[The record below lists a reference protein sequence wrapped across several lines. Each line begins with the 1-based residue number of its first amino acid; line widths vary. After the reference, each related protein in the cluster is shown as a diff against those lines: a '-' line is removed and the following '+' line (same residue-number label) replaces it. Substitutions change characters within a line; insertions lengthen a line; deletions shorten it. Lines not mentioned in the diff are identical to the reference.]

1 MSNLS
6 VEQQLEIIS
15 RGAVQITPLDSLLEK
30 LKSGRQLTIK
40 LGCDPSRPDLH
51 FGHAIV
57 LKKMRQ
63 FQDLGHKVI
72 LIIGD
77 FTGMIG
83 DPSGKSKTRPA
94 LSLEQTRE
102 NGKSYL
108 EQATIILDSD
118 PSKLEIRYN
127 SEWLEALDFEDV
139 IRLAAKYTVAQM
151 LTREDFSNR
160 YANGTP
166 ISLHELMYPLAQAYD
181 SVAIKADVE
190 LGGTDQTFNLLVGR
204 DIQKEYG
211 LEPQVVLTMPLLVG
225 LDGVEKMSKSLDNY
239 IGINEP
245 SDVMFSKLMKIPD
258 KNLQAYFELF
268 TDFSKTEIQELV
280 NPGGLFAAGG
290 LNFVGAHRV
299 LARII
304 TAAFSSAREN
314 NQAIPKALD
323 KNYYESLGFS
333 FEKYGREG
341 GIRLAMRLSDPS
353 VLERIGM
360 TPEAI
365 QASRLPTNMKIF
377 LAEERYDN
385 VAKGGVPDQMKE
397 ITVPNTEA
405 REEDG
410 LFWVVKLAVL
420 AGFAASNGEARRLI
434 QNRGLKLNSE
444 VVTDDKLHVDLE
456 QAIVLQKGK
465 NDFVRLSQA
474 S

>member
-6 VEQQLEIIS
+6 VEQQMEVIS
-15 RGAVQITPLDSLLEK
+15 RGAVQITPMDSLLEK
-30 LKSGRQLTIK
+30 LKSGRQLIIK

-160 YANGTP
+160 YSNGTP

-211 LEPQVVLTMPLLVG
+211 LEPQVVLTTPLLVG

-239 IGINEP
+239 IGISEP
-245 SDVMFSKLMKIPD
+245 SDVMFSKLMKVQDPQLEQYITH
-258 KNLQAYFELF
+258 F
-268 TDFSKTEIQELV
+268 TKLDVAQTLALGAV
-280 NPGGLFAAGG
+280 M
-290 LNFVGAHRV
+290 AHRV
-299 LARII
+299 MARAIV
-304 TAAFSSAREN
+304 TDFHGADTV
-314 NQAIPKALD
+314 QA
-323 KNYYESLGFS
+323 
-333 FEKYGREG
+333 
-341 GIRLAMRLSDPS
+341 
-353 VLERIGM
+353 
-360 TPEAI
+360 
-365 QASRLPTNMKIF
+365 
-377 LAEERYDN
+377 AEERYDN

-397 ITVPNTEA
+397 ISIPDTEA
-405 REEDG
+405 RAEDG
-410 LFWVVKLAVL
+410 LFWIVKLAVL

-434 QNRGLKLNSE
+434 QNKGLKLNSE
-444 VVTDDKLHVDLE
+444 AVTDDKLHVNLE
-456 QAIVLQKGK
+456 QSVVLQKGK
-465 NDFVRLSQA
+465 NDFVRVSRA
-474 S
+474 A

>member
-15 RGAVQITPLDSLLEK
+15 RGAVQITPMDSLLEK

-108 EQATIILDSD
+108 EQATIILDAD

-160 YANGTP
+160 YSNGTP

-211 LEPQVVLTMPLLVG
+211 LEPQVVLTTPLLVG

-239 IGINEP
+239 IGISEP
-245 SDVMFSKLMKIPD
+245 SDVMFSKLMKVQDPQLEQYITH
-258 KNLQAYFELF
+258 F
-268 TDFSKTEIQELV
+268 TKLDVSETLALGAV
-280 NPGGLFAAGG
+280 M
-290 LNFVGAHRV
+290 AHRV
-299 LARII
+299 MARAIVSDFHGAD
-304 TAAFSSAREN
+304 TV
-314 NQAIPKALD
+314 QA
-323 KNYYESLGFS
+323 
-333 FEKYGREG
+333 
-341 GIRLAMRLSDPS
+341 
-353 VLERIGM
+353 
-360 TPEAI
+360 
-365 QASRLPTNMKIF
+365 
-377 LAEERYDN
+377 AEERYDN

-397 ITVPNTEA
+397 ILIPNLEA

-410 LFWVVKLAVL
+410 LFWIVKLAVL

-444 VVTDDKLHVDLE
+444 AVTDDKLHINLE

-465 NDFVRLSQA
+465 NDFVRLSRA

>member
-6 VEQQLEIIS
+6 VEQQLEVIS
-15 RGAVQITPLDSLLEK
+15 RGAVQITPMDSLLEK
-30 LKSGRQLTIK
+30 LKSGRQLIIK

-118 PSKLEIRYN
+118 PAKLEIRYN

-160 YANGTP
+160 YSNGTP

-190 LGGTDQTFNLLVGR
+190 LGGTDQTFNLMVGR

-211 LEPQVVLTMPLLVG
+211 LEPQVVLTTPLLVG

-239 IGINEP
+239 IGISEP
-245 SDVMFSKLMKIPD
+245 SDVMFSKLMKVQDPQLEQYITHFT
-258 KNLQAYFELF
+258 NLNVAQTLALGAV
-268 TDFSKTEIQELV
+268 Q
-280 NPGGLFAAGG
+280 
-290 LNFVGAHRV
+290 AHRV
-299 LARII
+299 MARAIV
-304 TAAFSSAREN
+304 TDFHGADTV
-314 NQAIPKALD
+314 QA
-323 KNYYESLGFS
+323 
-333 FEKYGREG
+333 
-341 GIRLAMRLSDPS
+341 
-353 VLERIGM
+353 
-360 TPEAI
+360 
-365 QASRLPTNMKIF
+365 
-377 LAEERYDN
+377 AEERYDN
-385 VAKGGVPDQMKE
+385 VAKGGVPENMKE

-405 REEDG
+405 RAEDG
-410 LFWVVKLAVL
+410 LFWIVKLAVL

-434 QNRGLKLNSE
+434 QNKGLKLNSE
-444 VVTDDKLHVDLE
+444 TVSDDKLHVNLE
-456 QAIVLQKGK
+456 QSVVLQKGK
-465 NDFVRLSQA
+465 NDFVRVSRA

>member
-1 MSNLS
+1 MQNLS
-6 VEQQLEIIS
+6 VEQQLLVIS
-15 RGAVQITPLDSLLEK
+15 RGAVQITPMDSLLEK
-30 LKSGRQLTIK
+30 LRSGRQLIVK

-108 EQATIILDSD
+108 EQATIILDKD
-118 PSKLEIRYN
+118 PAKLEIRYN
-127 SEWLEALDFEDV
+127 SEWLESLDFEDV

-160 YANGTP
+160 YSNGTP

-211 LEPQVVLTMPLLVG
+211 LEPQVVLTTPLLVG

-239 IGINEP
+239 IGISEP
-245 SDVMFSKLMKIPD
+245 SDVMFSKLMKVQDPQLEQYITH
-258 KNLQAYFELF
+258 F
-268 TDFSKTEIQELV
+268 TTLDVKTTLALGAVQ
-280 NPGGLFAAGG
+280 
-290 LNFVGAHRV
+290 AHRV
-299 LARII
+299 MARAIVADFHGQD
-304 TAAFSSAREN
+304 TV
-314 NQAIPKALD
+314 QA
-323 KNYYESLGFS
+323 
-333 FEKYGREG
+333 
-341 GIRLAMRLSDPS
+341 
-353 VLERIGM
+353 
-360 TPEAI
+360 
-365 QASRLPTNMKIF
+365 
-377 LAEERYDN
+377 AEERYDN
-385 VAKGGVPDQMKE
+385 VARGGVPDQMKE
-397 ITVPNTEA
+397 VSIPATEA
-405 REEDG
+405 RAEDG
-410 LFWVVKLAVL
+410 LFWIVKLALL
-420 AGFAASNGEARRLI
+420 AGFASSNGEARRLI
-434 QNRGLKLNSE
+434 QNKGLKINSE
-444 VVTDDKLHVDLE
+444 VVSDDKLHVNLE
-456 QAIVLQKGK
+456 QAVVLQKGK
-465 NDFVRLSQA
+465 NDFVRVSRG
-474 S
+474 

>member
-1 MSNLS
+1 MTNLS
-6 VEQQLEIIS
+6 VEQQMEVIS
-15 RGAVQITPLDSLLEK
+15 RGAVQITPMDSLLEK
-30 LKSGRQLTIK
+30 LKSGRQLIIK

-108 EQATIILDSD
+108 EQATIILDAD

-160 YANGTP
+160 YSNGTP

-204 DIQKEYG
+204 DIQREYG
-211 LEPQVVLTMPLLVG
+211 LEPQVVLTTPLLVG

-239 IGINEP
+239 IGISEP
-245 SDVMFSKLMKIPD
+245 SDVMFSKLMKVQDPQLEQYITH
-258 KNLQAYFELF
+258 F
-268 TDFSKTEIQELV
+268 TKLDVAETLALGAV
-280 NPGGLFAAGG
+280 M
-290 LNFVGAHRV
+290 AHRV
-299 LARII
+299 MARAIV
-304 TAAFSSAREN
+304 TDFHGADTV
-314 NQAIPKALD
+314 QA
-323 KNYYESLGFS
+323 
-333 FEKYGREG
+333 
-341 GIRLAMRLSDPS
+341 
-353 VLERIGM
+353 
-360 TPEAI
+360 
-365 QASRLPTNMKIF
+365 
-377 LAEERYDN
+377 AEERYDN

-397 ITVPNTEA
+397 IAVANTEA

-410 LFWVVKLAVL
+410 LFWVVKLTVL

-444 VVTDDKLHVDLE
+444 AVSDDKLYVNLE

-465 NDFVRLSQA
+465 NDFVRLFREQT
-474 S
+474 

>member
-6 VEQQLEIIS
+6 VEQQMEVIS
-15 RGAVQITPLDSLLEK
+15 RGAVQITPMDSLLEK
-30 LKSGRQLTIK
+30 LKSGRQLIIK

-108 EQATIILDSD
+108 EQATIILDAD
-118 PSKLEIRYN
+118 PAKLEIRYN

-160 YANGTP
+160 YSNGTP

-211 LEPQVVLTMPLLVG
+211 LEPQVVLTTPLLVG

-239 IGINEP
+239 IGISEP
-245 SDVMFSKLMKIPD
+245 SDVMFSKLMKVQDPQLEQYITH
-258 KNLQAYFELF
+258 F
-268 TDFSKTEIQELV
+268 TKLDVAQTLALGAV
-280 NPGGLFAAGG
+280 M
-290 LNFVGAHRV
+290 AHRV
-299 LARII
+299 MARAIV
-304 TAAFSSAREN
+304 TDFHGADTV
-314 NQAIPKALD
+314 QA
-323 KNYYESLGFS
+323 
-333 FEKYGREG
+333 
-341 GIRLAMRLSDPS
+341 
-353 VLERIGM
+353 
-360 TPEAI
+360 
-365 QASRLPTNMKIF
+365 
-377 LAEERYDN
+377 AEERYDN

-397 ITVPNTEA
+397 ISIPNTEA

-410 LFWVVKLAVL
+410 LFWIVKLAVL

-434 QNRGLKLNSE
+434 QNKGLKLNSE
-444 VVTDDKLHVDLE
+444 AVTDDKLHVNLE
-456 QAIVLQKGK
+456 QSVVLQKGK
-465 NDFVRLSQA
+465 NDFVRVSRA

>member
-108 EQATIILDSD
+108 EQATIILDAD

-160 YANGTP
+160 YSNGTP

-204 DIQKEYG
+204 DIQREYG
-211 LEPQVVLTMPLLVG
+211 LEPQVVLTTPLLVG

-239 IGINEP
+239 IGISEP
-245 SDVMFSKLMKIPD
+245 SDVMFSKLMKVQDPQLEQYITHFTKLD
-258 KNLQAYFELF
+258 VKATLELGA
-268 TDFSKTEIQELV
+268 V
-280 NPGGLFAAGG
+280 M
-290 LNFVGAHRV
+290 AHRV
-299 LARII
+299 MARAIV
-304 TAAFSSAREN
+304 TDFHGADTV
-314 NQAIPKALD
+314 QA
-323 KNYYESLGFS
+323 
-333 FEKYGREG
+333 
-341 GIRLAMRLSDPS
+341 
-353 VLERIGM
+353 
-360 TPEAI
+360 
-365 QASRLPTNMKIF
+365 
-377 LAEERYDN
+377 AEERYDN
-385 VAKGGVPDQMKE
+385 VTKGGVPDQMKE
-397 ITVPNTEA
+397 IAVPTLEA

-410 LFWVVKLAVL
+410 LFWIVKLAVL

-444 VVTDDKLHVDLE
+444 AVADDKLHVDLE

-465 NDFVRLSQA
+465 NDFARLSREQT
-474 S
+474 

>member
-15 RGAVQITPLDSLLEK
+15 RGAVQITPMDSLLEK

-118 PSKLEIRYN
+118 PAKLEIRYN

-211 LEPQVVLTMPLLVG
+211 LEPQVVLTTPLLVG

-239 IGINEP
+239 IGISEA
-245 SDVMFSKLMKIPD
+245 SDVMFSKLMKVQDPQLEQYITH
-258 KNLQAYFELF
+258 F
-268 TDFSKTEIQELV
+268 TKLDVKETLALGAV
-280 NPGGLFAAGG
+280 M
-290 LNFVGAHRV
+290 AHRV
-299 LARII
+299 MARAIVSDFHGAD
-304 TAAFSSAREN
+304 TV
-314 NQAIPKALD
+314 QA
-323 KNYYESLGFS
+323 
-333 FEKYGREG
+333 
-341 GIRLAMRLSDPS
+341 
-353 VLERIGM
+353 
-360 TPEAI
+360 
-365 QASRLPTNMKIF
+365 
-377 LAEERYDN
+377 AEERYDN
-385 VAKGGVPDQMKE
+385 VAKGGVPDQMNE
-397 ITVPNTEA
+397 IAIPTLEA

-410 LFWVVKLAVL
+410 LFWIVKLAVL

-444 VVTDDKLHVDLE
+444 VVSDDKLHVDLE
-456 QAIVLQKGK
+456 QAVVLQKGK
-465 NDFVRLSQA
+465 NDFVRLSRA